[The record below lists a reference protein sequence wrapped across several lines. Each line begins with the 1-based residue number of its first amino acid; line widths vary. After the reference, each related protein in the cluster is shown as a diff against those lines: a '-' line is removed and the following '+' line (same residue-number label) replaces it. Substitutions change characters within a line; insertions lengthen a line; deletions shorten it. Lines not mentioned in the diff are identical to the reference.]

1 MLIHEMFSD
10 PAATADPIFRFLD
23 ADEPPLHLVLGAAA
37 TFFILLVYHL
47 CVTPEETKPLLYWNL
62 WVSGAYDRFIASPP
76 VARLMQSRDVLH
88 DHFPYVVPPAVQHCF
103 GAIDRHADHRLGR
116 NEG

>member
-10 PAATADPIFRFLD
+10 PAATADPIFRSVD
-23 ADEPPLHLVLGAAA
+23 ADDPPLHLVLGAAA

-47 CVTPEETKPLLYWNL
+47 CVTPEETQPLLC
-62 WVSGAYDRFIASPP
+62 WVSSAYDRSYANAP

-88 DHFPYVVPPAVQHCF
+88 DHFPNIVPPAVQHRL
-103 GAIDRHADHRLGR
+103 GAVHRHANDSLR
-116 NEG
+116 